1 MLENNKGVGNGQNL
15 NQSFDERQQGL
26 DVDDM
31 NQGMGQQGM
40 GQGMNQ
46 GMGQDMD
53 QDMDQDVGQQGTGQ
67 DIGQQGIGQDQD
79 MEIQDL
85 GQQDLSQQQGL
96 DDDDMDVSG
105 VGDIGEQGV
114 QPGVDS
120 TLDDDI
126 MHENLES
133 GSTGMNRSIE

>member
-1 MLENNKGVGNGQNL
+1 MLENKGVGNGQNL
-15 NQSFDERQQGL
+15 NQSFDERQRGL

-31 NQGMGQQGM
+31 DDKMDMGQQGM
-40 GQGMNQ
+40 
-46 GMGQDMD
+46 
-53 QDMDQDVGQQGTGQ
+53 
-67 DIGQQGIGQDQD
+67 GQDQD

-96 DDDDMDVSG
+96 DDDDMDVDS
-105 VGDIGEQGV
+105 VGDIDEQGV

-126 MHENLES
+126 QHENLES
-133 GSTGMNRSIE
+133 GSSGMNRSIE